1 MTQNT
6 RQAATTPNAIQALK
20 LVKHL
25 QQYFVQKLET
35 ISNSSFSSV
44 EWLRENGKFGGGER
58 FVAPSGSIFNRGSVN
73 VSQIQYENNPDKK
86 LASATALSTIIH
98 PLNPNAPSIHMHISW
113 TEMKDGKGYW
123 RIMSDLNPSLPLD
136 EEIKDEFL
144 SLLKNQRSHL
154 FEEAT
159 QQGDKYFFI
168 PALERHR
175 GVAHY
180 YLESFNSGNY
190 EYDYSLAKKIGEAS
204 IDFYTKTL
212 NSKHNLPYGPEELS
226 KQLDYHTLY
235 LFQVLTLDRG
245 TTSGLMVHSEND
257 VGTLGSIPSHVDV
270 DLLKQWNFQVEA
282 PQNSLVQDIIAVF
295 PTTGKCEVNDEI
307 KQKLAQAVRSHYQ
320 KNPDALKF
328 QASGNVIPPTVQN
341 HQTR

>member
-1 MTQNT
+1 MTQPL
-6 RQAATTPNAIQALK
+6 RQTATTPNAIQALE
-20 LVKHL
+20 LVEHL
-25 QQYFVQKLET
+25 QHYFVQKLEALSKNT
-35 ISNSSFSSV
+35 FSSI
-44 EWLRENGKFGGGER
+44 EWLRENGKFGGGQR
-58 FVAPSGSIFNRGSVN
+58 FVAPPESIFNRGSVN

-136 EEIKDEFL
+136 EDIKADFL
-144 SLLKNQRSHL
+144 NTLKNQSPNL
-154 FEEAT
+154 FAEAT
-159 QQGDKYFFI
+159 QQGEKYFFI

-190 EYDYSLAKKIGEAS
+190 DYDYNLARSLGEAS
-204 IDFYTKTL
+204 IDFYIQL
-212 NSKHNLPYGPEELS
+212 LESKHNLPFGEEELS

-257 VGTLGSIPSHVDV
+257 VGTLGSIPSHIDV
-270 DLLKQWNFQVEA
+270 DLLKQWNFQVEP
-282 PQNSLVQDIIAVF
+282 PQNSLVQDIISVF
-295 PTTGKCEVNDEI
+295 PRGGKCEVNDEV
-307 KQKLAQAVRSHYQ
+307 KKKLAQAVRSHYQ
-320 KNPDALKF
+320 KNPEALKL

-341 HQTR
+341 HQNK